1 VASSPPQS
9 SFGERALRAYAAGS
23 TAKAAGRLDEAIAE
37 YRRAVRFHPAR
48 AEFHVSLGIALRA
61 AGRRE
66 EAREAYERA
75 VAIAPALAE
84 AHHNLGN
91 LHAERGDWEAARGC
105 YLRALAASPYFT
117 EAHYELGNVL
127 RETGAVLDAVA
138 CYERALALKPGFAA
152 GWRALGMARQEL
164 REHAAALAAYERAL
178 ELAPDSAATHVNLST
193 VNRQL
198 SRVERAMFH
207 ARRAVELD
215 SRAGAAHNNLG
226 TLHLDIGEHAQAEAS
241 YRRALETQP
250 ENAQWRSN
258 LCMLATYSSRR
269 GPRESLAVHREYG
282 QLHPMPPRRPFANRK
297 DPERRLRV
305 GYVSPDL
312 RRHAVAHF
320 AEPLLARHD
329 RSAFEVF
336 GYYTHRVGD
345 EVTLRLR
352 EYFDQWI
359 EAPLMSAD
367 ELAERVRADGV
378 DLLVDLSGHTAG
390 NRLTTFA
397 RKPAPVQLTWLG
409 YVTTTG
415 LPAMDC
421 RITDRWID
429 PPGHEAFSSER
440 LLRLDGCALCY
451 RPPAESPEVAPLPA
465 LARGHVTFGSF
476 NGIVKLSEHC
486 IAVWAMLL
494 AAVPRARLLLKSSTL
509 DDPFVRE
516 RVLARF
522 ASAGVEA
529 ARLEL
534 RGGQPETRAHLAQ
547 YAEVDIALDTLP
559 FNGVTTTCEAL
570 WMGVPV
576 ITLPGATHASRQGL
590 TLLSAVG
597 LPELAAPGE
606 RAFARIGAMLAADL
620 DRLAVLRTGLRGRLT
635 ASPLMREEAFA
646 RRMEAA
652 YRSAWRRCCEEGGRA
667 AELALEV

>member
-1 VASSPPQS
+1 MVDSPPQS
-9 SFGERALRAYAAGS
+9 SSSERALRAYAAGR

-48 AEFHVSLGIALRA
+48 AEFHVSLGLALRA
-61 AGRRE
+61 AGRSD

-75 VAIAPALAE
+75 IQIAPALAE

-91 LHAERGDWEAARGC
+91 LHAERGDWQAARGC
-105 YLRALAASPYFT
+105 YLRALAASPYFAV
-117 EAHYELGNVL
+117 AHFELGNVL
-127 RETGAVLDAVA
+127 RETGAVLDAAA
-138 CYERALALKPGFAA
+138 CYEQALALKPGLVAA
-152 GWRALGMARQEL
+152 WRALGVARQEL

-193 VNRQL
+193 VNREL
-198 SRVERAMFH
+198 SRVERAIFH
-207 ARRAVELD
+207 AQRAIELD
-215 SRAGAAHNNLG
+215 PRIGAAHNNLG
-226 TLHLDIGEHAQAEAS
+226 TLHLDIGEHAQAEVS
-241 YRRALETQP
+241 YLRALEAQP
-250 ENAQWRSN
+250 RNGEWRSN
-258 LCMLATYSSRR
+258 LCMFATYSSRH
-269 GPRESLAVHREYG
+269 GPRESLAVHLEYG
-282 QLHPMPPRRPFANRK
+282 WLHPMPARPEFANRR
-297 DPERRLRV
+297 DPDRRLRV
-305 GYVSPDL
+305 GYVSPDF

-320 AEPLLARHD
+320 VEPLLARHD
-329 RSAFEVF
+329 RSKFEAF

-352 EYFDQWI
+352 EHFDQWV

-367 ELAERVRADGV
+367 ELAARVRADGI

-390 NRLTTFA
+390 HRLASFA

-415 LPAMDC
+415 LPAMDW
-421 RITDRWID
+421 RVTDRWID
-429 PPGHEAFSSER
+429 PPGHDAFSTER

-451 RPPAESPEVAPLPA
+451 RPPAESPDVAPLPA

-476 NGIVKLSEHC
+476 NGIVKLSERC

-494 AAVPRARLLLKSSTL
+494 AAVPRARLLLKSRTL

-534 RGGQPETRAHLAQ
+534 RGGQADTRVHLEQ

-576 ITLPGATHASRQGL
+576 LTLPGATHASRQGL
-590 TLLSAVG
+590 TLLNAVG
-597 LPELAAPGE
+597 LPDLAAPSE

-620 DRLAVLRTGLRGRLT
+620 DRLAVLRAGLRGRLA
-635 ASPLMREEAFA
+635 ASALTREEAFA

-652 YRSAWRRCCEEGGRA
+652 YRGAWRQWCEEAG
-667 AELALEV
+667 